1 MSTRDKLDHL
11 HQQILGEID
20 RLASRLE
27 AVASQV
33 NGAMGQLQ
41 RDQAAAESAM
51 NAIANK
57 LVTAANALK
66 DERAAGP
73 KNFVNL
79 SPEGRAV
86 VAGLVA
92 QVLDKWQP
100 GLDEVINGAENS
112 ILAGIS
118 EVKTSIKEGAKQQAE
133 LLQQQAQ
140 QGAFDWPR
148 FGAFLAGCVA
158 SAIISGSVVA
168 WAFI

>member
-20 RLASRLE
+20 RLESRLE

-41 RDQAAAESAM
+41 RDRAAAESAM

-57 LVTAANALK
+57 LATAANALK
-66 DERAAGP
+66 DEQAAGP

-92 QVLDKWQP
+92 QVLDRWQP
-100 GLDEVINGAENS
+100 RLDEVINSAENS
-112 ILAGIS
+112 IIAGIG
-118 EVKTSIKEGAKQQAE
+118 EVKSAVKEGAEQQAE

-140 QGAFDWPR
+140 QGFDWPR
-148 FGAFLAGCVA
+148 FGAYVTGCVA
-158 SAIISGSVVA
+158 SAVIGGSVVA

>member
-20 RLASRLE
+20 RLESRLE

-33 NGAMGQLQ
+33 NGAMGQFQ
-41 RDQAAAESAM
+41 RDRAAAESAM

-57 LVTAANALK
+57 LVTATNALK

-86 VAGLVA
+86 VSGLVA

-100 GLDEVINGAENS
+100 RLDEVINSAENS
-112 ILAGIS
+112 VLAGIG
-118 EVKTSIKEGAKQQAE
+118 EVKTAVKEGAKQQSE

-140 QGAFDWPR
+140 QGVFNWPR
-148 FGAFLAGCVA
+148 FGAYLAGCVA
-158 SAIISGSVVA
+158 SAVISGSVVA